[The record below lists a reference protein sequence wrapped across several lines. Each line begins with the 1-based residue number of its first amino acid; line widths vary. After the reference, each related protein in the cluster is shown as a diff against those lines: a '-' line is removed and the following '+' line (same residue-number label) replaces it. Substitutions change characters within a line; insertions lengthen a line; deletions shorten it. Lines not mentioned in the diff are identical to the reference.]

1 VGSVARALRD
11 YLWATYAGAVA
22 LVVGAGIALVVWDPF
37 ALAHRA
43 LWPGVALFATLAF
56 LAEWQVLPVTALLW
70 WSLDSA
76 RYVAALLTFPWPV
89 PATCVIRRKADDTSS
104 QHRGG
109 EEGDQEATPARV
121 VRSPSP
127 RSPAP

>member
-1 VGSVARALRD
+1 MTGRDAPLSGVAGREGGVGTVGRLAHALRD

-22 LVVGAGIALVVWDPF
+22 LVVGAGLALMDGDPF

-76 RYVAALLTFPWPV
+76 LYVAALLTFPWPLPLLV
-89 PATCVIRRKADDTSS
+89 ALPAMLVM
-104 QHRGG
+104 RGW
-109 EEGDQEATPARV
+109 R
-121 VRSPSP
+121 
-127 RSPAP
+127 